1 MAFQVVDDI
10 LDVTAT
16 KEQLGKPIGSDLE
29 NNKST
34 YVSLLGIDKCR
45 EIVAQQTQIAIDSL
59 SVFENDATA
68 LKNIALKLANREK

>member
-1 MAFQVVDDI
+1 MIKLVIHCADLHIRNFIRQEEY
-10 LDVTAT
+10 A
-16 KEQLGKPIGSDLE
+16 EQLTKF
-29 NNKST
+29 
-34 YVSLLGIDKCR
+34 IDKCR